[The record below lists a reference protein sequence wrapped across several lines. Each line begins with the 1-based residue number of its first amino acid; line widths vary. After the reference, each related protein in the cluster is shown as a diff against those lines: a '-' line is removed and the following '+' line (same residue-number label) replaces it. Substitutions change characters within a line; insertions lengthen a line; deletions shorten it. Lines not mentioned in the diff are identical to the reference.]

1 MGNEGKIPLN
11 LQQIPEEKKPIMGWA
26 AVILGVIGIPFS
38 AVFTIIGLICS
49 VIALFIGQIGWGIT
63 GILLALVGIVT
74 SPLLMSLIGIGAI
87 ATWLNF

>member
-1 MGNEGKIPLN
+1 MNDDDKIQLS
-11 LQQIPEEKKPIMGWA
+11 LQQVQEEKKPLMGWA

-38 AVFTIIGLICS
+38 AVFTIIGLVCS

-63 GILLALVGIVT
+63 GILLALLGIVT